1 MATHTP
7 ADAAQL
13 RLLLRPML
21 RWDSPERKTSVG
33 QTLGEGLGLPDVDA
47 MIAHARPP
55 EEIGSMLLDA
65 ANRIRSTLREDWL
78 VEPIA
83 ERLFGMAESIDGEDA
98 LIGAWI
104 GNGRTLQ
111 VVVTRER
118 LHVMTRMSEAS
129 QPTSPAEAAKR
140 AFATAYELL
149 QLPSPPEQAAWEVRP
164 LDGLTL
170 GRRYVDSPRTWQET
184 LFWITN
190 GRGVKYSTLKCT
202 DRASMPSVGS
212 AMRRIIPW
220 FPRPELD
227 DRAQD
232 EDDVEDDEYSI
243 EDWVEEDG

>member
-7 ADAAQL
+7 ADTAQL
-13 RLLLRPML
+13 RQLLRPML
-21 RWDSPERKTSVG
+21 RWDSPERETRVG
-33 QTLGEGLGLPDVDA
+33 QVLGEGLGLPDVDA

-55 EEIGSMLLDA
+55 EEIESMLRDA
-65 ANRIRSTLREDWL
+65 VSRIRSTLREDWL
-78 VEPIA
+78 VEPIV
-83 ERLFGMAESIDGEDA
+83 ERLFGIAESIDGEDA

-118 LHVMTRMSEAS
+118 LHVMTRLSEAS
-129 QPTSPAEAAKR
+129 PPTSPAEVAER

-149 QLPSPPEQAAWEVRP
+149 QLPSPPDPAAWDVRP
-164 LDGLTL
+164 LGGLTV

-184 LFWITN
+184 LFWITD
-190 GRGVKYSTLKCT
+190 GRGVKYSTLKCR

-227 DRAQD
+227 DGPQD
-232 EDDVEDDEYSI
+232 EDDAEDDEYGI
-243 EDWVEEDG
+243 EDWVEEDA

>member
-1 MATHTP
+1 MTTDTP
-7 ADAAQL
+7 AERAQL
-13 RLLLRPML
+13 TQLLRPML

-33 QTLGEGLGLPDVDA
+33 QTLGEGLGLPDADA

-65 ANRIRSTLREDWL
+65 ASRIRSTLREDWL

-104 GNGRTLQ
+104 GSGRTLQ

-118 LHVMTRMSEAS
+118 LHVMTRLSEAS
-129 QPTSPAEAAKR
+129 PPTSPAKAAER

-149 QLPSPPEQAAWEVRP
+149 QLPSPPEQAAWDVRP
-164 LDGLTL
+164 VGGLTV

-184 LFWITN
+184 LFWITD
-190 GRGVKYSTLKCT
+190 GRGVKYSTLRIT
-202 DRASMPSVGS
+202 DRASRPSVGS

-220 FPRPELD
+220 FPRPELENDTQD
-227 DRAQD
+227 D
-232 EDDVEDDEYSI
+232 DDAEDDEYGI
-243 EDWVEEDG
+243 EDWVEEDA